1 VAFRIRQLPHL
12 LVIHVSPGF
21 GFAGQTMFAI
31 QFHQF
36 HAGIEARLLHFTIR
50 QAGEVPAAGI
60 NFAGYGVQAF
70 VPAAQL

>member
-36 HAGIEARLLHFTIR
+36 HAGIEARLLHFPVSQSR
-50 QAGEVPAAGI
+50 QVPAAGI
-60 NFAGYGVQAF
+60 DFTGYGVQAF